1 MNEVNLETLA
11 QQLEEF
17 RSEQREM
24 RAALGN
30 MAADLK
36 VLTGIV
42 LGLARDMAQVKD
54 VLARIDGRSSPS
66 W

>member
-1 MNEVNLETLA
+1 MNEVNLQYLA
-11 QQLEEF
+11 QRLDELHN
-17 RSEQREM
+17 EQREM
-24 RAALGN
+24 RAALDN

-42 LGLARDMAQVKD
+42 LGLARDTVQVKD
-54 VLARIDGRSSPS
+54 ILARIDGRSSPS